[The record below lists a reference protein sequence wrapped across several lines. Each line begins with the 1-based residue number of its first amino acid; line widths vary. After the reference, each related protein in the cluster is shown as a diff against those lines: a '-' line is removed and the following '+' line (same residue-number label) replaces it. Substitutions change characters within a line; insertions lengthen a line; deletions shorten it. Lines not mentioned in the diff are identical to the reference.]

1 VKASRHSFDRG
12 VADALRVLAP
22 GLVLLFATRAPLL
35 SSPRLFPDGDEAVVG
50 LMTHA
55 FLTKGEFPGFFWGQC
70 YGIATLESLA
80 ASIPFAVVGSGGG
93 ALKWAAL
100 LIFALGWL
108 AWSVAAERIM
118 GRTGGRVAAILLAAL
133 PAWFAFSMKAW
144 GGMVSA
150 FLTSGL
156 VLAMLAPRARPP
168 RLPAWISLGIA
179 GSLAAFTWFAQPL
192 MAAALAPLL
201 LAREIRPR
209 GWKKWSAFLIP
220 ALIVAMFLKSAA
232 DCSQAHWQPRLFGE
246 PDLSASVP
254 NVMRGLFVMM
264 HGAHFMSTAFPVAM
278 LSRATALIL
287 LLLAASACSL
297 AILRALRTRFYPLD
311 AACAC
316 SVLVVLVV
324 ALLMNPDS
332 FMFRYLL
339 PAAAPMAWGIA
350 SRASRIPRLAVA
362 AVFAACVALSVS
374 PALAMRNASFSGWS
388 AEEERA
394 IRAVVQ
400 TLRAREIKHLLVTHP
415 TLQWNVMFAGG
426 GQIAARWIKARDR
439 RPEFSNEVN
448 RALVSK
454 ERVYLLARAPEQE
467 SIFRMLQLLRSDQT
481 RDYTAAGPFILVGP
495 IDADDARGLGFE
507 L

>member
-1 VKASRHSFDRG
+1 
-12 VADALRVLAP
+12 
-22 GLVLLFATRAPLL
+22 
-35 SSPRLFPDGDEAVVG
+35 
-50 LMTHA
+50 MTHA
-55 FLTKGEFPGFFWGQC
+55 FLTKGDFPGFFWGQC

-80 ASIPFAVVGSGGG
+80 AAIPFAIVGPSGG
-93 ALKWAAL
+93 ALKCAAL
-100 LIFALGWL
+100 LVFALGWL

-118 GRTGGRVAAILLAAL
+118 GRTGGRGAAILLAAL

-144 GGMVSA
+144 GGMASA

-156 VLAMLAPRARPP
+156 VLVMLAPRARPP

-179 GSLAAFTWFAQPL
+179 GSLTALTWFAQPL

-220 ALIVAMFLKSAA
+220 ALFVAMFLKSAA

-246 PDLSASVP
+246 PDLAASAH
-254 NVMRGLFVMM
+254 NVIRGLFVMM
-264 HGAHFMSTAFPVAM
+264 HGAHFMSTELPVGM
-278 LSRATALIL
+278 LSRAAAAIF
-287 LLLAASACSL
+287 LLLAAIASSL
-297 AILRALRTRFYPLD
+297 AIVRAVRTRFYPLD

-316 SVLVVLVV
+316 SVLVVFIL

-350 SRASRIPRLAVA
+350 SRASRIPRFA
-362 AVFAACVALSVS
+362 AAGVFAACVALSVS
-374 PALAMRNASFSGWS
+374 SAWTMRNASFSGWS
-388 AEEERA
+388 AEDERA
-394 IRAVVQ
+394 IRAVAQ
-400 TLRAREIKHLLVTHP
+400 TLRARGIKHLLVTHP
-415 TLQWNVMFAGG
+415 TLQWNVMFEGG
-426 GQIAARWIKARDR
+426 GQIAARWTKARDR

-448 RALVSK
+448 RALVSG
-454 ERVYLLARAPEQE
+454 ERVYLLARTPEQE
-467 SIFRMLQLLRSDQT
+467 SIFRMLEVLSPEQP
-481 RDYTAAGPFILVGP
+481 RDYTAAGPLILVGP

>member
-1 VKASRHSFDRG
+1 
-12 VADALRVLAP
+12 
-22 GLVLLFATRAPLL
+22 
-35 SSPRLFPDGDEAVVG
+35 
-50 LMTHA
+50 
-55 FLTKGEFPGFFWGQC
+55 
-70 YGIATLESLA
+70 
-80 ASIPFAVVGSGGG
+80 
-93 ALKWAAL
+93 
-100 LIFALGWL
+100 
-108 AWSVAAERIM
+108 M

-179 GSLAAFTWFAQPL
+179 GSLTALTGFAQPL
-192 MAAALAPLL
+192 MAAALVPLL

-220 ALIVAMFLKSAA
+220 ALVVAMFLKSAA

-246 PDLSASVP
+246 PDLGASAP

-264 HGAHFMSTAFPVAM
+264 HGAHFMSTVLPAGT
-278 LSRATALIL
+278 LSQVTAAIFL
-287 LLLAASACSL
+287 LLGTIAGSL
-297 AILRALRTRFYPLD
+297 AIARAIRTRFYPLD
-311 AACAC
+311 AACTC
-316 SVLVVLVV
+316 SVLVVLIL

-350 SRASRIPRLAVA
+350 SRASRIPRLAVTG
-362 AVFAACVALSVS
+362 VIAACVALSVS
-374 PALAMRNASFSGWS
+374 SAWTMRNTAFSGWS

-394 IRAVVQ
+394 IGAVAQ
-400 TLRAREIKHLLVTHP
+400 TLRARRIQHLLVTHP
-415 TLQWNVMFAGG
+415 TLQWNVMFASG
-426 GQIAARWIKARDR
+426 GQVAARWIKARDR
-439 RPEFSNEVN
+439 RPEFSHEVN
-448 RALVSK
+448 RALVSR
-454 ERVYLLARAPEQE
+454 ERIYLLARTTEQE
-467 SIFRMLQLLRSDQT
+467 SIFRMLELLRPEQP
-481 RDYTAAGPFILVGP
+481 RDYTAAGPLILVGP